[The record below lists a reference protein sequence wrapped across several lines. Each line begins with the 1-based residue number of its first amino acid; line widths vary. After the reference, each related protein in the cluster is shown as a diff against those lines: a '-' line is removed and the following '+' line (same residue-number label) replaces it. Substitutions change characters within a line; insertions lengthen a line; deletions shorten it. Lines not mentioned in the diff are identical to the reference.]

1 MVIAPDCEPACSRRG
16 VPPATSS
23 GRRSTRARR
32 RHLAVVVVLLGLFG
46 LLGLSVAGWPGP
58 AVAATGA
65 EATSTAGGVSCPTP
79 LTGVIR
85 EHRGRAHNV
94 AFTFDDGPHPVD
106 TPAMLDVL
114 ARHVVRGTF
123 FVVGQRAEQYPQL
136 MRRIIDEGHLVAN
149 HTWTHPT
156 EPNHLDVLPVAERE
170 RQMDR
175 TTAIVQQTTAA
186 TPCFFRGPQGHH
198 NSDTTIRLAND
209 RRMTVTHWTVS
220 SRDAFQPQTYDEAV
234 VAELVRRTTEPLH
247 ARPILLWHDGGSAT
261 SRKPNSAPAVDRAI
275 AIYKRNGY
283 GFVDP
288 AGRAIP
294 PVSADLLSVCPAA
307 QRLAPGFRDVPMGS
321 VHRHAIMCAATRG
334 VVTGR
339 ADGTFA
345 PTRSVTRG
353 QVAAMLVRHVT
364 DTGAALPAG
373 APVTFPD
380 VAGTTHQRAIERLA
394 SAGIIRG
401 RSDGTF
407 GPNDPVRR
415 DQLASLLDGTARRIH
430 GLEASLGKRFP
441 DVAAGSTHEA
451 AIRRMASLGVV
462 TGTTQGRFEP
472 AKPVSRAQ
480 VAAMLMRLTA
490 RV

>member
-1 MVIAPDCEPACSRRG
+1 VTASDCEPACSRRD

-23 GRRSTRARR
+23 GRRSTRAPRL
-32 RHLAVVVVLLGLFG
+32 HLAVVVVLIG
-46 LLGLSVAGWPGP
+46 LLGLSTAAWPGP
-58 AVAATGA
+58 AVAATDA
-65 EATSTAGGVSCPTP
+65 EATSLAAEASCPTP
-79 LTGVIR
+79 LRGVIR
-85 EHRGRAHNV
+85 EHPGRARNV

-114 ARHVVRGTF
+114 ARHGVRGTF
-123 FVVGQRAEQYPQL
+123 FVVGQRAEQHPQL

-156 EPNHLDVLPVAERE
+156 APNHLDVLPVAERE

-186 TPCFFRGPQGHH
+186 TPCFCPKGHH

-220 SRDAFQPQTYDEAV
+220 SRDAFQPPTYDEGV
-234 VAELVRRTTEPLH
+234 VADLVRRTTEPLH

-261 SRKPNSAPAVDRAI
+261 SSKPNSAPAVDRAI

-321 VHRHAIMCAATRG
+321 VHRHAVMCAATRG

-339 ADGTFA
+339 ADGSFA
-345 PTRSVTRG
+345 PTQSVTRG
-353 QVAAMLVRHVT
+353 QVAAMIVRHVT

-401 RSDGTF
+401 RGDGTF

-415 DQLASLLDGTARRIH
+415 DQLASLLDGAARRVH
-430 GLEASLGKRFP
+430 GLEVSLGKRFP

-472 AKPVSRAQ
+472 AKSVSRAQ
-480 VAAMLMRLTA
+480 VAAMIMRLTA